1 VNLPAPSFSSKYK
14 TSTVIM
20 NTNEKDSASMSC
32 EQYAATTSSY
42 HLDKRMRLQNIMTV
56 HVRWPAKNSGAFVF
70 GCTFLWSFLLCKQ
83 KKGQAVCIKTKK
95 RKELKKKIL
104 Y

>member
-1 VNLPAPSFSSKYK
+1 
-14 TSTVIM
+14 
-20 NTNEKDSASMSC
+20 
-32 EQYAATTSSY
+32 
-42 HLDKRMRLQNIMTV
+42 MTL

-95 RKELKKKIL
+95 RKELKNIL
-104 Y
+104 YWFEERRNTTNNGGT